1 MAEKKH
7 ASNEEAKPAEPKPE
21 AKIERSEQPKEMFER
36 PERSKEGGKKIEG
49 EQKEEVAKQLQSQI
63 APSSEGSTFRRER
76 EPARERK
83 ARKDDNVVF
92 VGKKPTMSYV
102 LAVITQFSDGNSEVF
117 VKARGRSISRAVDV
131 IEVVKK
137 KFMQDLKC
145 EMDTDTEVITDERNQ
160 RINVSTFSGK
170 LFK

>member
-1 MAEKKH
+1 
-7 ASNEEAKPAEPKPE
+7 
-21 AKIERSEQPKEMFER
+21 
-36 PERSKEGGKKIEG
+36 
-49 EQKEEVAKQLQSQI
+49 
-63 APSSEGSTFRRER
+63 
-76 EPARERK
+76 
-83 ARKDDNVVF
+83 
-92 VGKKPTMSYV
+92 MSYV
-102 LAVITQFSDGNSEVF
+102 LAVITQFSEGNNEVF

-137 KFMQDLKC
+137 KFMQDVKC